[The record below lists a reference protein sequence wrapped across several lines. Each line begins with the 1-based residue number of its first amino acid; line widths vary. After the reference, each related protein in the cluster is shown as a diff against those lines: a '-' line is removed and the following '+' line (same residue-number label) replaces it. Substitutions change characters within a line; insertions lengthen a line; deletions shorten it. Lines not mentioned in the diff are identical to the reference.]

1 MTEAAQTTLH
11 PEDAAGIERFC
22 DQLWL
27 EHGLSKN
34 TLASYRSDLSLLARW
49 LRGQNILLDAAD
61 AAAIKAYL
69 AARLEQATR
78 PTQVDFSGRQPAQ
91 RFGAGSQARFITVC
105 RRYYG
110 WLLRERVRSDDPST
124 QLDMPRLG
132 RRLPKTLTMREIEA
146 LLAAPDSA
154 QTLGLRDRAML
165 ELLYASGLRVTELIR
180 LRRDEINLEHGVV
193 RLIGKGNK
201 ERMVPTGE
209 WALDA
214 IREWLQHG
222 RPQIATADSAD
233 WVFPSTL
240 GGPMTRQNF
249 WMLIKRYAVQAGI
262 RSPLSPHTLRHAFA
276 THLLEHGADLRVVQT
291 LLGHSDLSTTQIY
304 THVAKAR
311 LKALHAQHHPRA

>member
-1 MTEAAQTTLH
+1 MTEAAPTLLH
-11 PEDAAGIERFC
+11 PADAAGIERFC

-49 LRGQNILLDAAD
+49 LRSQNILLDDAD
-61 AAAIKAYL
+61 AAAIKGYL

-78 PTQVDFSGRQPAQ
+78 PTQDRQPAQ

-110 WLLRERVRSDDPST
+110 WLLRERVRNDDPST

-132 RRLPKTLTMREIEA
+132 RRLPKTLAMREVES
-146 LLAAPDSA
+146 LLAAPDAA

-209 WALDA
+209 LALDA
-214 IREWLQHG
+214 VREWLRHG

-233 WVFPSTL
+233 WVFPSTQ

-262 RSPLSPHTLRHAFA
+262 HSPLSPHTLRHAFA

-311 LKALHAQHHPRA
+311 LKALHAQHHPRG

>member
-1 MTEAAQTTLH
+1 MIEAAPNTLH

-49 LRGQNILLDAAD
+49 LRRQDILLDQAD
-61 AAAIKAYL
+61 AASIKAYL
-69 AARLEQATR
+69 AARMELATR
-78 PTQVDFSGRQPAQ
+78 PTQDRLPGQ
-91 RFGAGSQARFITVC
+91 RFSAGSQARFITVC

-132 RRLPKTLTMREIEA
+132 RRLPKTLSMREIEA
-146 LLAAPDSA
+146 LLAAPDA
-154 QTLGLRDRAML
+154 TQTLGLRDRAML
-165 ELLYASGLRVTELIR
+165 ELLYASGLRVSELIR

-214 IREWLQHG
+214 IREWLRHG

-233 WVFPSTL
+233 WVFPSTQ

-249 WMLIKRYAVQAGI
+249 WMLIKRYALQAGI
-262 RSPLSPHTLRHAFA
+262 HSPLSPHTLRHAFA

-311 LKALHAQHHPRA
+311 LKELHAQHHPRG